1 MLVIFGEIDCREG
14 LLLAVE
20 KCRCDAASAFAAF
33 AAKTAPVPC
42 AAAAKTVPVP
52 CASAA
57 KTPPSPCAA
66 AAKTPPSP
74 CASVAKTPPS
84 PCAAAAKTPPSP
96 CASVAKTPPLP
107 CPAAAPRYADLEEAV
122 GVTVDIYV
130 ARLLALR
137 QVGGSFD
144 FNSSLKTMCGKVD

>member
-1 MLVIFGEIDCREG
+1 MLMIFGEIDCREG

-74 CASVAKTPPS
+74 CASVAKTPP
-84 PCAAAAKTPPSP
+84 
-96 CASVAKTPPLP
+96 LP

>member
-1 MLVIFGEIDCREG
+1 MIFGEIDCREG

-74 CASVAKTPPS
+74 CASVAKTPP
-84 PCAAAAKTPPSP
+84 
-96 CASVAKTPPLP
+96 LP

>member
-74 CASVAKTPPS
+74 CASVAKTPP
-84 PCAAAAKTPPSP
+84 
-96 CASVAKTPPLP
+96 LP